1 VSCAAHAW
9 NDFAKLWHDY
19 LHLWKNWTTK
29 MTHLEKQSPVIVLG
43 MHRSGTSILSK
54 LVSELGVGMGFPRN
68 GHFEDQRIKALNK
81 RIMAVCHANW
91 DFPVGCR
98 ALYENHDFQ
107 ELVSQKVSQDMK
119 FHLPDIWLRRRSW
132 GWKDPRTLATLPVWT
147 RLFPNAR
154 TITVVRS
161 ATEVSK
167 SLVKRERNRSTFLA
181 SAARGLGSIRCT
193 SSAGALALIE
203 EYSWFTE
210 NNKSFGLSERKLEI
224 SYSEMIDN
232 PLETVLKLQSFLE
245 INLPRRRTIEI
256 SGLIEPR

>member
-1 VSCAAHAW
+1 
-9 NDFAKLWHDY
+9 
-19 LHLWKNWTTK
+19 

-132 GWKDPRTLATLPVWT
+132 GLERPPHVGDPPGLDETFSQRKDNYGRA
-147 RLFPNAR
+147 
-154 TITVVRS
+154 
-161 ATEVSK
+161 ECD
-167 SLVKRERNRSTFLA
+167 
-181 SAARGLGSIRCT
+181 RG
-193 SSAGALALIE
+193 
-203 EYSWFTE
+203 F
-210 NNKSFGLSERKLEI
+210 
-224 SYSEMIDN
+224 
-232 PLETVLKLQSFLE
+232 
-245 INLPRRRTIEI
+245 
-256 SGLIEPR
+256 